1 MAGKPISIFK
11 DPKEGAFKKSQK
23 GICRVFRDA
32 EGKIA
37 FQDGYTM
44 ESVLGQENLLET
56 VFKDGTLVREQ
67 SLAEIRERL
76 YNKNGGGTNDTI

>member
-1 MAGKPISIFK
+1 
-11 DPKEGAFKKSQK
+11 
-23 GICRVFRDA
+23 
-32 EGKIA
+32 
-37 FQDGYTM
+37 M